1 MNSILETST
10 NNLKDEENLF
20 KSLAGIDRDEKLNEI
35 LESTFNDF
43 NKLQTTENI
52 QEQITEN
59 IQEQTTENIQ
69 EQTIQ
74 IQQIKEQVEDFMQ
87 KTFGN
92 VLQKMTNKEETND
105 KTFQQN
111 DFQNIINCMNK
122 INPEEKEEIRN
133 NLLKQMPDITNLMSN
148 LLKNMNNED
157 DLTDF
162 VLNTETE
169 SYDETDTEIEEP
181 ENNNKED
188 DLTDFISDTESY
200 DLTDDEIE
208 EEIKEETKE
217 DENNSNLFMNGI
229 NKLFNLMKSN
239 NKIETLE
246 TQTQETQTQETETE
260 ETLTQEIEETE
271 EIEEIYKEN
280 NEKMQTINKM
290 MSSITNL
297 LNMNNKE
304 DL

>member
-52 QEQITEN
+52 QEQI
-59 IQEQTTENIQ
+59 TENIQ